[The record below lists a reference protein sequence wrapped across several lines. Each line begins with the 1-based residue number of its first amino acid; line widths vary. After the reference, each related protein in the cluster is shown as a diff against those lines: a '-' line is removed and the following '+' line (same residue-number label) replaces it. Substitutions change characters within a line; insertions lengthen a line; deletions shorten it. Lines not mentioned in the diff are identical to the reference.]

1 MLGVPEWAEL
11 NVLFG
16 EADMRTESEAAIT
29 RLGSVYWYV
38 LEFGACREG
47 GNVKAVGPGLLSSFG
62 EMEHACASGEVEY
75 RRPNFEEMETL
86 PYDVTQYQPVLFVW
100 DSFEEMYEK
109 TKKFISNWGTVND
122 PRMELHK

>member
-1 MLGVPEWAEL
+1 
-11 NVLFG
+11 
-16 EADMRTESEAAIT
+16 
-29 RLGSVYWYV
+29 
-38 LEFGACREG
+38 
-47 GNVKAVGPGLLSSFG
+47 
-62 EMEHACASGEVEY
+62 
-75 RRPNFEEMETL
+75 METL